1 MRRILGAI
9 LAFYSL
15 FISANDQLPLDY
27 FIKHGDYLDL
37 QLSPDGK
44 HLAARVRL
52 DNKVMLGIL
61 STEDMSIVGGV
72 RPQNND
78 IIHTVTWVN
87 NERLV
92 FEYAEKQFSF
102 DRPVPTGELFAMN
115 LDGSR
120 REMLYGY
127 RASDEQTGTRITNKD
142 DSLASQEVISLLE
155 DDDRYILIAEYPWDM
170 NVIPI
175 ITTVLSLPL

>member
-1 MRRILGAI
+1 MKRIF
-9 LAFYSL
+9 LAMLAVYSL
-15 FISANDQLPLDY
+15 FISSSTSASDKLPLDY

-52 DNKVMLGIL
+52 DNKVVLGVL
-61 STEDMSIVGGV
+61 STADMKIVGGV

-78 IIHTVTWVN
+78 IIHSVTWVN

-115 LDGSR
+115 FDGSK

-127 RASDEQTGTRITNKD
+127 RASDEQTGSRITNKD
-142 DSLASQEVISLLE
+142 DSLASQDVISLLE
-155 DDDRYILIAEYPWDM
+155 NDDRYILMAM
-170 NVIPI
+170 FC
-175 ITTVLSLPL
+175 